1 MDKSLLYSPD
11 LLRLAAVRGCNGL
24 AVEEQ
29 SAESCTLPFVER
41 SVKNKCEQMH
51 VKFKT

>member
-29 SAESCTLPFVER
+29 SAESRTLPFVER